1 MIKVADILMKYNV
14 LYQSQVADVLMEEAD
29 VSVLPIT
36 HGKKSVFLVAVCLY
50 DVCQCVMPIAEGK
63 KVQEFVSRV
72 TLYTRSIMYE

>member
-50 DVCQCVMPIAEGK
+50 DVC
-63 KVQEFVSRV
+63 VSVSCPLPRARKFKNSSV
-72 TLYTRSIMYE
+72 E